1 MPTCRRKG
9 VNATMT
15 ATKTMK
21 VLAMKRGHDS
31 FHRERKDQK
40 AEELIQRFYSVQTVV
55 FPIKSLY
62 RLPFP
67 GVAAQTLYH
76 PHLRQDTFLKEEFH
90 YLRAPVIGTRAVID
104 NFDCSF
110 ECLSCPLCY
119 SYNLAASQGA
129 DGKFW
134 CELLSSDKYSHPGN
148 YSGNQSSHYF
158 VAMVILRTS
167 FFTQFISLLVIQS
180 YKKNFTVYT
189 SDASLLNS
197 LYSKFQWIRHQEYQ
211 DTN

>member
-15 ATKTMK
+15 ATKTSK
-21 VLAMKRGHDS
+21 DLAMKRGHNN

-40 AEELIQRFYSVQTVV
+40 AEELILSFYSVQNVV

-67 GVAAQTLYH
+67 GVAAETLYH
-76 PHLRQDTFLKEEFH
+76 PHLRQDTFLKDEFH
-90 YLRAPVIGTRAVID
+90 SLGAPVIGTRAVID

-110 ECLSCPLCY
+110 ECLSSPLCY

-129 DGKFW
+129 DGKLW
-134 CELLSSDKYSHPGN
+134 CELLSCDKYNHPGN
-148 YSGNQSSHYF
+148 YSGNQSSHHF
-158 VAMVILRTS
+158 VAKVMLRIS
-167 FFTQFISLLVIQS
+167 FFTQFFVA
-180 YKKNFTVYT
+180 F
-189 SDASLLNS
+189 
-197 LYSKFQWIRHQEYQ
+197 YSKL
-211 DTN
+211 